1 MFAPL
6 LIVALAAPLA
16 PQEGAAPAD
25 PPTPGPLRTRG
36 VAEPP
41 GERSDRGT
49 LDGMPDAP
57 GEPARQRD
65 DRPADRP
72 GERDRGDRR
81 GRDGGGRIEPQLV
94 PPDDRDSVFGVYAY
108 NTSEGVTV
116 TGVIP
121 NSPAARTGL
130 ERGDRILT
138 VDGFQVG
145 YVRGRLYPLGQEIRR
160 RAGRGG
166 EVTLLVQ
173 NVRNRQLL
181 NVDVRIG
188 HGRPGIPRPVDPRPF
203 PFRGTFD
210 DMIDEAE
217 ADDPVRDLPRSRDQD
232 E

>member
-6 LIVALAAPLA
+6 LIVALSAPLA
-16 PQEGAAPAD
+16 PQEGAESSDQPA
-25 PPTPGPLRTRG
+25 PGPLRSRG
-36 VAEPP
+36 D
-41 GERSDRGT
+41 GEAPEERTDRGT

-57 GEPARQRD
+57 GEPRTQRD
-65 DRPADRP
+65 GRPADRP
-72 GERDRGDRR
+72 GSRGDR
-81 GRDGGGRIEPQLV
+81 GRIEPQLV
-94 PPDDRDSVFGVYAY
+94 PPHRGDYVLGVYAY

-138 VDGFQVG
+138 VDGFQIG
-145 YVRGRLYPLGQEIRR
+145 YVQGRLYPLGREIRR
-160 RAGRGG
+160 RAGRRG

-188 HGRPGIPRPVDPRPF
+188 RERAGIPRRPGILEQSDALPDDRSPEAPRR
-203 PFRGTFD
+203 
-210 DMIDEAE
+210 
-217 ADDPVRDLPRSRDQD
+217 
-232 E
+232 